1 MLFNISYLI
10 FWWLILLWI
19 LPKIGLVKNLGFSNL
34 QIQCLFSLKVL
45 VGIGFTVFYQYYYGS
60 RNTTDAFRFYDDA
73 NLLFEV
79 FKNDPLTYFKVIFGI
94 DMQSDT
100 VINATDQLNNWYKN
114 HLHGVFND
122 NMTIIRFNAFVR
134 LFSFDVYHI
143 HTLIINLMSILG
155 LAALV
160 NAIKNFGVN
169 SKLTFL
175 SILIFPGI
183 IFWSSAVLKESLLVF
198 VMGFLTYYGIKT
210 ISSFNLKHL
219 GFLILF
225 FLLGLTIKSY
235 VAISLIVGFGLL
247 LAFKFSSLKS
257 RILIPTYLVLG
268 TASVILMDF
277 LLKLRIPERFYQ
289 KQHDFLNEI
298 ALSKPGSAFEL
309 FILEP
314 EWKSLLVTA
323 PNALSNALFRPFIW
337 EAHSII
343 SLIASFEILLLISL
357 AIIAFWFRKQLNNQ
371 STQIIAAFSISA
383 VIILLI
389 AGWVT
394 PVFGALVR
402 YKIPALIL
410 ILLIL
415 NILVD
420 TKRTTFIQ
428 KWLN

>member
-34 QIQCLFSLKVL
+34 QIQGLFSLKVL
-45 VGIGFTVFYQYYYGS
+45 VGIGFTLFYQHYYGS

-73 NLLFEV
+73 NLLFDV
-79 FKNDPLTYFKVIFGI
+79 FKNDPLTYSKVIFGI
-94 DMQSDT
+94 DMHSES
-100 VINATDQLNNWYKN
+100 VINATYPLNNWYKN
-114 HLHGVFND
+114 HMHGVFND
-122 NMTIIRFNAFVR
+122 NMTIIRFNALVR

-143 HTLIINLMSILG
+143 HTLTINLLAFLG
-155 LAALV
+155 LAALI
-160 NAIKNFGVN
+160 NAIKNIGIN

-175 SILIFPGI
+175 SILLFPGVM
-183 IFWSSAVLKESLLVF
+183 FWSSAVLKESLLVF
-198 VMGFLTYYGIKT
+198 VMGFLTYYGLKT
-210 ISSFNLKHL
+210 ISTFNIKRL
-219 GFLILF
+219 GFLLLF
-225 FLLGLTIKSY
+225 LLLGLTIKSY
-235 VAISLIVGFGLL
+235 VAISIIVGFGLL
-247 LAFKFSSLKS
+247 LAFKLTSLKS
-257 RILIPTYLVLG
+257 RILIPTYLLLG
-268 TASVILMDF
+268 TGAVILMDF
-277 LLKLRIPERFYQ
+277 FLKLRIPERFYQ

-309 FILEP
+309 FILDP
-314 EWKSLLVTA
+314 KWNSLLITA

-337 EAHSII
+337 EVHSVI
-343 SLIASFEILLLISL
+343 SLVASFEIILLITL
-357 AIIAFWFRKQLNNQ
+357 TIIAFWFKKRLNKQQ
-371 STQIIAAFSISA
+371 TQIIAAFSISA

-410 ILLIL
+410 LLIIL

-420 TKRTTFIQ
+420 TKKIPFIQ